1 MCLIIINQRLHYG
14 YYSNNSQ
21 RYYKIRSGSLIT
33 IISFQIMNQ
42 NKLIKILVVL
52 TTATSILLVI
62 FYFYNDNDD
71 TKHSPFEGKIGKTDI
86 IHLLLS

>member
-1 MCLIIINQRLHYG
+1 
-14 YYSNNSQ
+14 
-21 RYYKIRSGSLIT
+21 
-33 IISFQIMNQ
+33 MNQ

-71 TKHSPFEGKIGKTDI
+71 TKHSPFEGKNGITDI